1 MQVKEI
7 FKKDIFRNINGVV
20 QAGQLDYDTIK
31 NELEEYVM
39 TEEVTDYFQQ
49 FYENYITVYRN
60 PTKDIGVWLSG
71 FFGSGKSHFLKI
83 LSYLLDGKEVD
94 GKKPYEYFI
103 EKTNNQELISMMKE
117 VDGKNSDALLF
128 NIDSMSSSGASS
140 KERIVEVFLR
150 VFNRHLGYSD
160 TLWLADMERQL
171 DEEGKYEAFKE
182 QIQQLFT
189 SHWEDFR
196 LKAVIRRKKIVQ
208 ALVGTGYDEET
219 ANSFFEIS
227 KNNFS
232 MNSEQLAILIANYC
246 RNRGSDYRLVFLADE
261 VGQYIGTDANLML
274 NLQTV
279 VEDIGGATK
288 GQAWIIVTSQE
299 KIKAVANIH
308 STNDFSKIQGRFATR
323 INLSSANTDEVIKRR
338 ILEKTD
344 SAARTLKMEYEPIEQ
359 LVRNRLSFDH
369 SSTQLRSGYRTAE
382 EFAALYP
389 FIPYQV
395 DLLQKVFNKIR
406 IHGEGGTSLAHG
418 ERSLLKAFQDA
429 AKMNAEESIGNLVTL
444 AEFFPS
450 IKNFLETSITRTI
463 NRAEDRSR
471 NNEGITMEDIA
482 VLKVLYLIKGIDEI
496 KATPRNI
503 ATLLLETIHDDQN
516 DTPIKESLNR
526 LEQTMFI
533 EKHADGTYSFLSDEE
548 QEINKEIRSV
558 EINSAKVKEQL
569 GDLFFTKMYSKT
581 KYDYRKDTMP
591 FDFNKRFDNYSK
603 GNMTH
608 PLTMQIFSVFMSDM
622 EAALKANSGQLVICL
637 DEELIAEA
645 EGAIKYSEQV
655 QRYINLK
662 RNNSTTQAQNRIYDA
677 KLAAVDEFE
686 QKAEELL
693 KKACEKARFYI
704 HGQKRDF
711 KGSFEN
717 QINSAFEMLIDNTY
731 KYLNYIDVPISFK
744 TFKTEWK
751 RLAEQGINNDLLEMT
766 GNRNAYNEM
775 KDYFEEVARMHEKPS
790 LKTILE
796 KYHAV
801 PYGWS
806 EYDVIGLIMALV
818 HAGKVNLQIG
828 EDKFSPANPHFFE
841 KLARVSER
849 EKIRVLPEIEVD
861 PKIRREFIA
870 IMREFF
876 GLSEAGET
884 YQEFASAVEN
894 ELKDRFL
901 SPLEMIRLRR
911 QNTRSHNYPYPG
923 ERDITKLSMALQQL
937 LKIRDPEQM
946 VKEFV
951 QSEDDLDEWFETLEK
966 ITSFHKTPITVFDE
980 TVEMIEK
987 YQRDLAL
994 IQNTDVQ
1001 YIKKQII
1008 DILVKEKPYMDIP
1021 KLPQLTNQLEEKINE
1036 EVNEQRQA
1044 IQVQINH
1051 IETRLDELKDY
1062 YQNLPPV
1069 VNYIET
1075 EYHSIN
1081 QTRSRISTEISI
1093 VTIRVLLQQFNEHAA
1108 LIERRAKEL
1117 EEEWRKPPA
1126 PVIGHNTDPDVP
1138 PVVIREKM
1146 PKVIKASD
1154 LQRLLFNGRI
1164 RIETK
1169 QDLDDAVNQLRSAL
1183 LKELKD
1189 HILEID

>member
-1 MQVKEI
+1 MKVKEI

-20 QAGQLDYDTIK
+20 QAGQLDHDTIK

-39 TEEVTDYFQQ
+39 TEEVTEYFQN
-49 FYENYITVYRN
+49 FYENYTLAYKN

-103 EKTNNQELISMMKE
+103 EKTNNQNLLSMMQE

-171 DEEGKYEAFKE
+171 DEEGKYETFKE
-182 QIQQLFT
+182 QIQNLFT
-189 SHWEDFR
+189 TNWEDFR
-196 LKAVIRRKKIVQ
+196 LKAVIRRKKIIQ
-208 ALVGTGYDEET
+208 ALVETGYDEET
-219 ANSFFEIS
+219 ADSFFEIS

-232 MNSEQLAILIANYC
+232 MNSEQLSKLIANYC
-246 RNRGSDYRLVFLADE
+246 RNRGSGYRLIFLVDE
-261 VGQYIGTDANLML
+261 VGQYIGTDVNLML

-279 VEDIGGATK
+279 VEDVGGASK

-308 STNDFSKIQGRFATR
+308 NTNDFSKIQGRFATR

-338 ILEKTD
+338 ILEKTEP
-344 SAARTLKMEYEPIEQ
+344 AEKTLKMTYEPIEQ
-359 LVRNRLSFDH
+359 LVRNRLSFDQN
-369 SSTQLRSGYRTAE
+369 STQLRSGYRTSE

-429 AKMNAEESIGNLVTL
+429 AKMNAEEPIGNLVTL

-450 IKNFLETSITRTI
+450 IRSFLETSITRTI
-463 NRAEDRSR
+463 SRAEDRSR
-471 NNEGITMEDIA
+471 NNEGITKEDIS

-496 KATPRNI
+496 KATSRNI
-503 ATLLLETIHDDQN
+503 ATLLIETIHDDQN

-526 LEQTMFI
+526 LEQAMFI

-581 KYDYRKDTMP
+581 KYDYRKDTTP
-591 FDFNKRFDNYSK
+591 FDFNKRFDNYTK

-608 PLTMQIFSVFMSDM
+608 PLTMQVFSIFMSDM
-622 EAALKANSGQLVICL
+622 EAALKANSGQLVISL
-637 DEELIAEA
+637 DEELVAEA

-655 QRYINLK
+655 QRYVNLK

-693 KKACEKARFYI
+693 KKACEKAHFFI
-704 HGQKRDF
+704 QGQERTF

-717 QINSAFEMLIDNTY
+717 QINSAFDMLIANTY
-731 KYLNYIDVPISFK
+731 KYLDYIDDPISFK
-744 TFKTEWK
+744 THKEEWK
-751 RLAEQGINNDLLEMT
+751 RLADQGISNDLLDMT
-766 GNRNAYNEM
+766 GNRNAYNEL
-775 KDYFEEVARMHEKPS
+775 KEYFEEVARMHEKPS
-790 LKTILE
+790 LKTIIE

-806 EYDVIGLIMALV
+806 EYDVIGLVLALMN
-818 HAGKVNLQIG
+818 AGNVNLYVG
-828 EDKFSPANPHFFE
+828 EDLFTPTHPQFYDR
-841 KLARVSER
+841 LARVSER
-849 EKIRVLPEIEVD
+849 EKIRALPEIEVD
-861 PKIRREFIA
+861 PKIRREFIP

-876 GLSEAGET
+876 GLSDVGET
-884 YQEFASAVEN
+884 YQEFANAIES
-894 ELKDRFL
+894 ELKDRFHL
-901 SPLEMIRLRR
+901 PLEAIRVRR
-911 QNTRSHNYPYPG
+911 KNTRSHNYPYPG
-923 ERDITKLSMALQQL
+923 EREITRLSMGLQKL
-937 LKIRDPEQM
+937 LQIRDPEQM
-946 VKEFV
+946 VKEFI
-951 QSEDDLDEWFETLEK
+951 QAEDDLDEWFGVLEK
-966 ITSFHKTPITVFDE
+966 LTGFYNKTQIIVFDE
-980 TVEMIEK
+980 TVEIVEK
-987 YQRDLAL
+987 YQRDLVL
-994 IQNTDVQ
+994 IQNTEAQ
-1001 YIKKQII
+1001 LIKKQIT
-1008 DILVKEKPYMDIP
+1008 DILTGLDPYREIP
-1021 KLPQLTNQLEEKINE
+1021 RLPQLTAQLEKKINN

-1044 IQVQINH
+1044 IQVQVKQ
-1051 IETRLDELKDY
+1051 IEIRLNELKDY
-1062 YQNLPPV
+1062 YQNLPSIV
-1069 VNYIET
+1069 DYIET
-1075 EYHSIN
+1075 EYQSIN
-1081 QTRSRISTEISI
+1081 QMKYRIEKEMSI
-1093 VTIRVLLQQFNEHAA
+1093 VTIRALLQQLNEHAV
-1108 LIERRAKEL
+1108 LIEKKAKQL
-1117 EEEWRKPPA
+1117 EEELRKPP
-1126 PVIGHNTDPDVP
+1126 VIGPGPDVP
-1138 PVVIREKM
+1138 PVVIREKK
-1146 PKVIKASD
+1146 PKVIKAND
-1154 LQRLLFNGRI
+1154 LQRLFFNGRNK
-1164 RIETK
+1164 IETK
-1169 QDLDDAVNQLRSAL
+1169 QDLDDAINQLRSAL

-1189 HILEID
+1189 HTLEID